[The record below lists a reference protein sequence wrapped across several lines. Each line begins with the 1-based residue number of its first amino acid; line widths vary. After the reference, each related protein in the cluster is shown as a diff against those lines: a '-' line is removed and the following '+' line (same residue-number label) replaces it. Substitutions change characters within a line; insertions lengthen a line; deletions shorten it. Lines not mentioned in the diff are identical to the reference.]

1 MNQETKNC
9 QNCKKD
15 FVIEPEDFSF
25 YEKMKVPA
33 PTFCPECRAIRRMIF
48 LNHLYLYRKKDVRT
62 GDVIFST
69 YPEESWVKIY
79 ERDYWWSDAWDP
91 MDYGKEIDF
100 SRPFLEQFNELS
112 REVPW
117 ASKSV
122 RGNVNSDYSNQ
133 ASYLKDC
140 YLCINVG
147 SSENCIYC
155 NSVIYTKDTMDVFAM
170 TNSELCYE
178 IYQGQKD
185 FQCFFCSDVETSQNV
200 WFSRDMSDCSDCFG
214 CVNLRHK
221 KYCIFNEQ
229 YVKEE
234 YEKKIKEFRTGFFSA
249 VQEIKKKLQELYL
262 RLPHKYFHGVHNN
275 NVSGDYIYNSKN
287 AHNVFEGDEL
297 ENVRYSENLFQ
308 GTKDSYDYT
317 NWGEK
322 SELVYEAISCGDNC
336 MNMKFC
342 FDCWP
347 AIQDSEYCFNCHS
360 SANLFGCVGLNKK
373 QYCILNKQYSKE
385 EYETLFE
392 KIKEHMNAMPYTD
405 KKGNIYKYGEF
416 FPEEFSPFGYN
427 ETLAVSYHP
436 KTKKEAL
443 AAGYPWRDL
452 DEKEYKFTM
461 SANGLPDHINE
472 VSDDVTKEII
482 QCSSCKRAYRI
493 LDRELAFYRRFFIPL
508 PRICHYCRYAKR
520 LSFRNINKL
529 YKRNCQCLGQMA
541 NGKEQI
547 VYKNLSPHSHGAN
560 RCQNEFETTYAPD
573 RPEIV
578 YCESCYN
585 SEVV

>member
-1 MNQETKNC
+1 MNPETKNC

-25 YEKMKVPA
+25 YEKIKVPP
-33 PTFCPECRAIRRMIF
+33 PTFCPECRSIRRMIF
-48 LNHLYLYRKKDVRT
+48 LNHLYLYRKKDIKT

-100 SRPFLEQFNELS
+100 SKPFLKQVNELN

-117 ASKSV
+117 PSKSV

-147 SSENCIYC
+147 NSENCLYC
-155 NSVIYTKDTMDVFAM
+155 NFAVYIKDTIDVYGIL
-170 TNSELCYE
+170 NSELCYE
-178 IYQGQKD
+178 IYQGEKN
-185 FQCFFCSDVETSQNV
+185 FQCFFCTDIGASRNI
-200 WFSRDMSDCSDCFG
+200 WFSRDMGDCSDCFG
-214 CVNLRHK
+214 CVGLRHK

-229 YVKEE
+229 YTKEE
-234 YEKKIKEFRTGFFSA
+234 YEKKLKEFQTGSFSA
-249 VQEIKKKLQELYL
+249 VQGIKKKLQELYL
-262 RLPHKYFHGVHNN
+262 RSPHKYLHGVYNN
-275 NVSGDYIYNSKN
+275 NVSGDYIYSSKN
-287 AHNVFEGDEL
+287 SHNVFETDHL
-297 ENVRYSENLFQ
+297 ENVSYSQNLVNNV
-308 GTKDSYDYT
+308 KDSYDYT
-317 NWGEK
+317 NWGEN
-322 SELVYEAISCGDNC
+322 SELVYESVSCGDSC
-336 MNMKFC
+336 RNMKFC

-347 AIQDSEYCFNCHS
+347 AVRDSEYCMNCHS

-373 QYCILNKQYSKE
+373 QYCILNRQYSKE
-385 EYETLFE
+385 EYRTLVE
-392 KIKEHMNAMPYTD
+392 KIKKHMDEMPYID
-405 KKGNIYKYGEF
+405 KKGNVYKYGEF

-427 ETLAVSYHP
+427 ETLAISYHP
-436 KTKKEAL
+436 KTKEEAIV
-443 AAGYPWRDL
+443 ARYPWRDT

-461 SANGLPDHINE
+461 SADGLPDQIND
-472 VSDDVTKEII
+472 VSDDATKEII

-493 LDRELAFYRRFFIPL
+493 LDRELAFYRRFSIPL
-508 PRICHYCRYAKR
+508 PRTCHYCRYVKR

-529 YKRNCQCLGQMA
+529 YKRKCQCAGA
-541 NGKEQI
+541 VSENKTYSNT
-547 VYKNLSPHSHGAN
+547 VSHFHGGDA
-560 RCQNEFETTYAPD
+560 CPNEFETTYATD

-578 YCESCYN
+578 YCEQCYN
-585 SEVV
+585 SEVA